1 MLVAARGSNEKI
13 NTLAPTLVGKGCDI
27 YEANQVCT
35 AGTSLCLFHSHPPAR
50 TFHHTHPKL
59 NALIRRGEKRFF
71 KQRGIGRCL
80 LPIERERYPKM

>member
-27 YEANQVCT
+27 YEANQVRARAPRYVCFIHT
-35 AGTSLCLFHSHPPAR
+35 RLPELFI
-50 TFHHTHPKL
+50 THPKL
-59 NALIRRGEKRFF
+59 NALIRREEKRFF

-80 LPIERERYPKM
+80 LPIERERDPKM